1 MSYGPQV
8 FVDKFGP
15 PEPLLANGIHFSEEW
30 ANMLWEGVVQ
40 EVGTG
45 YFMDQFL
52 CLFGEGIREFDP
64 LIESWAFLLPDE
76 KERWV
81 IGKNAYGALLLL
93 EDPTVEG
100 TMGLVGLLDPLTV
113 SYQQD
118 NQLDLMGLV
127 GNWLPQ
133 ERQPKF
139 LDDNIYQE
147 WRSQGSQELESQQIL
162 AIKQPLSLEGK
173 MELANFQVENIFDY
187 YQSTAEIYKKY
198 LNHDTNPSETN

>member
-8 FVDKFGP
+8 FVDKFGQP
-15 PEPLLANGIHFSEEW
+15 KPVLANGIHFSEEW
-30 ANMLWEGVVQ
+30 ANMMWDGVVQ
-40 EVGTG
+40 EVKAG

-52 CLFGEGIREFDP
+52 YLFGEGIRKFDA
-64 LIESWAFLLPDE
+64 LIESWSFLLPDE

-93 EDPTVEG
+93 ENPSLEG

-118 NQLDLMGLV
+118 NQLDLLGLV
-127 GNWLPQ
+127 GNWLP
-133 ERQPKF
+133 EEPKPEF
-139 LDDNIYQE
+139 LDDSIYQE
-147 WRSQGSQELESQQIL
+147 WRSQADNLLDTQQIL

-198 LNHDTNPSETN
+198 LNHDTDPSETN